1 MRTRMLMPAALV
13 ALALTGTGCGGGGG
27 IGAVNSMPSN
37 ATDKSM
43 QKAEECDDGELASCR
58 WIGIWFMLG
67 GAGKDRRYEGR
78 RFLDY
83 ACREGDGA
91 SCKLKAA
98 LEKAANKS
106 SSNSGSTSGSGSSG
120 SGSSGSFS
128 DLVGGGGGGSSSGA
142 GACESSLPS
151 GVPDDV
157 REGARKCDNGEQKFC
172 HAIAFWY
179 LKGNGGKE
187 RRVDGVKWFKH
198 ACERGY
204 QPSCEAIE
212 TIKRKLEEMKA
223 QGKI

>member
-1 MRTRMLMPAALV
+1 MRMLMPAALV
-13 ALALTGTGCGGGGG
+13 ALALTGTGCGGGG

-43 QKAEECDDGELASCR
+43 QKAG
-58 WIGIWFMLG
+58 
-67 GAGKDRRYEGR
+67 
-78 RFLDY
+78 
-83 ACREGDGA
+83 
-91 SCKLKAA
+91 
-98 LEKAANKS
+98 
-106 SSNSGSTSGSGSSG
+106 
-120 SGSSGSFS
+120 GSFS
-128 DLVGGGGGGSSSGA
+128 DLVGGGGGSSSGA

-151 GVPDDV
+151 GVADDV